1 MYICSCIQILNTKD
15 VKNMIEINKEEAK
28 YLREHGV
35 KEGLTR
41 TVKQNSK
48 IKHYYLCED
57 KYLVELL
64 NNYRNSL
71 SIVMTYGDV

>member
-1 MYICSCIQILNTKD
+1 MKD
-15 VKNMIEINKEEAK
+15 VKCMIEINKEEAK

>member
-1 MYICSCIQILNTKD
+1 
-15 VKNMIEINKEEAK
+15 MIEINKDEAK

-35 KEGLTR
+35 KEGVTR

-57 KYLVELL
+57 KFLVDLL
-64 NNYRNSL
+64 EQYRNSL
-71 SIVMTYGDV
+71 NVVEVYGDVKS

>member
-1 MYICSCIQILNTKD
+1 
-15 VKNMIEINKEEAK
+15 MIEINKEEAK

-57 KYLVELL
+57 KFLVDLL
-64 NNYRNSL
+64 EQYRSSL
-71 SIVMTYGDV
+71 NVVEVYGDVKS

>member
-1 MYICSCIQILNTKD
+1 MVIIS
-15 VKNMIEINKEEAK
+15 KEEAK

-64 NNYRNSL
+64 NNYRSSL
-71 SIVMTYGDV
+71 SIVMTYGEI

>member
-1 MYICSCIQILNTKD
+1 MKV
-15 VKNMIEINKEEAK
+15 VKSMIEINKEEAK

>member
-1 MYICSCIQILNTKD
+1 
-15 VKNMIEINKEEAK
+15 MIEINKEEAK

-35 KEGLTR
+35 KEGVTR

-57 KYLVELL
+57 KFLVDLL
-64 NNYRNSL
+64 EQYRSSL
-71 SIVMTYGDV
+71 NVVEVYGDVKS